1 MPLIIYF
8 GTYAYSPAQGGA
20 ALHTIGTTNDVLP
33 DLEGERECGDEDTRK
48 RYVMWRRTTLK
59 IFHVLKHNE
68 EICSAAEA
76 PPGATLNIKED
87 YISNAAAAQ

>member
-1 MPLIIYF
+1 M
-8 GTYAYSPAQGGA
+8 A
-20 ALHTIGTTNDVLP
+20 NDILP
-33 DLEGERECGDEDTRK
+33 DLEGESECGDEDTRK

-59 IFHVLKHNE
+59 IFYVPKHNE